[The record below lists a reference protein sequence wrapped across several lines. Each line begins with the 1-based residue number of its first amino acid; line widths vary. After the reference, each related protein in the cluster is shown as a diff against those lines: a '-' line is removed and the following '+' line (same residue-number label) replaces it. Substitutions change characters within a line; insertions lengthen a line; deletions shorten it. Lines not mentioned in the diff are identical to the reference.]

1 MKKISKVWVLTIVL
15 SVIAAIEGLVVIY
28 DVLRSSPDKYPLA
41 TASVAVP
48 RQIVKIQPFIFE
60 MNVEKELSE
69 KLSALRSQIN
79 RPLLEKMIEGQE
91 KNKIRL
97 RIAQTLKFRRIQK
110 KKLKSKI

>member
-79 RPLLEKMIEGQE
+79 RPLLEK

-97 RIAQTLKFRRIQK
+97 RITQTSKFRKIQK